1 MMRRHAGFSL
11 IELVMVIAI
20 MGIISTIV
28 GKIFFQSFKTFLV
41 SQNISDIDWQ
51 GLLSME
57 NFSND
62 VHNIRS
68 ANDIST
74 ISSGTFSFV
83 DMTGT
88 TVTYQLS
95 GNTLQRSGQTLA
107 TGVQSIGFGY
117 YDENYAVTATAANV
131 RYITF
136 SASFAQDNLALGFS
150 TMAGTRGMS

>member
-1 MMRRHAGFSL
+1 MMRRLSGFSL

-57 NFSND
+57 NFTND

-74 ISSGTFSFV
+74 VSSGTFSFV

-107 TGVQSIGFGY
+107 TGVQSIGFTY
-117 YDENYAVTATAANV
+117 YDKNYSVTATTANV

-136 SASFAQDNLALGFS
+136 TASFVQDKLALGFT